1 MMRSKGTQSLEA
13 WIAVALCAA
22 VFVAGLMELVVPG
35 RPTYA
40 GSLAPEWLP
49 LAAATI
55 AAGGLAVRLRGLG
68 RRTRLAGALTWSGLF
83 LMLWTAS
90 GLPLDL
96 LRVVSLVVPGF
107 MPPGIDWMGL
117 ATRTL
122 ALAALVALAR
132 LALSHPAA
140 PARTQGASWYGFAA
154 LALALPYPVLKT
166 WWALGG
172 NIGLR
177 WPGADGLAGSFAL
190 WLPAVPWLLAAAL
203 SLLLVLTP
211 RWLPRRLLVAAG
223 WSATVIVAMIG
234 PVAFWSLVGGLI
246 RGDADFGAMTGWV
259 YALIYGSWFL
269 WAIAAGAAT
278 RSCQLRSGAV
288 SKGSAPVEPTLTR
301 A

>member
-1 MMRSKGTQSLEA
+1 MMRSKGTRSLEA
-13 WIAVALCAA
+13 WSAVALCAA
-22 VFVAGLMELVVPG
+22 VFVVGLVALLVPVQPA
-35 RPTYA
+35 YA
-40 GSLAPEWLP
+40 GSFAPEWLP
-49 LAAATI
+49 LAAAAI
-55 AAGGLAVRLRGLG
+55 AAAGLAVRLRGLG
-68 RRTRLAGALTWSGLF
+68 RGTRLAGALTCSGLF

-96 LRVVSLVVPGF
+96 LRVMSLVVPGL
-107 MPPGIDWMGL
+107 MPPGVDWVGL
-117 ATRTL
+117 ATRAL
-122 ALAALVALAR
+122 ALAALVVLAR
-132 LALSHPAA
+132 LALSHPVA
-140 PARTQGASWYGFAA
+140 PARTQGASWFGFAA
-154 LALALPYPVLKT
+154 LALALPYPALKT

-172 NIGLR
+172 SLGLK

-259 YALIYGSWFL
+259 YGLIYGSWFL

-278 RSCQLRSGAV
+278 RSYQLRSGAL
-288 SKGSAPVEPTLTR
+288 SKGSGPGEPTLTR